1 MALPACRVWLPA
13 VVMAALLAG
22 GFPSAANAISIELKD
37 VAPDRIERQR
47 QADAGELPLPGTPDL
62 DRLAERLAG
71 KGLESGSQVFIRIF
85 KAESELELWL
95 RKDRQF
101 VLLDT
106 YPICH
111 WSGTIGP
118 KLAEGDKQNP
128 EGFYKIRR
136 RQLHLIGRWPRSL
149 NVGFPN
155 PYDRALGRTGSYIL
169 VHGGCS
175 STGCFA
181 MTNPVMQE
189 IYGLTEKALRSGQE
203 YVEVHVFPFRMSEAN
218 LQRFSSPELDDFW
231 RNLKEGYD
239 AFEATHIPP
248 RIGVCGPRYG
258 VQQVGPDDLTA
269 QPPQRRQR
277 QNRFAGG
284 RDFACPTPSVNAAV
298 PAGQSA
304 DLASLRGSQSE
315 GQSPATRPRSRAT
328 GRAVTRLRH
337 RQASSSH
344 KEGDSL
350 HQKVFYHVR

>member
-1 MALPACRVWLPA
+1 MAFFAMRGWLRIVMVLPLTASLHSD
-13 VVMAALLAG
+13 AG
-22 GFPSAANAISIELKD
+22 AISIELKD

-47 QADAGELPLPGTPDL
+47 QALVGALPLPGTPDL
-62 DRLAERLAG
+62 GRLAERLAA
-71 KGLESGSQVFIRIF
+71 KGLEKGSEVFIRIF
-85 KAESELELWL
+85 KVESELELWL
-95 RKDRQF
+95 RKGAKF

-181 MTNPVMQE
+181 MTDAVMQE
-189 IYGLTEKALRSGQE
+189 IYGLAEKALRAGQE
-203 YVEVHVFPFRMSEAN
+203 YIEVHAFPFRMTEAN
-218 LQRFSSPELDDFW
+218 LQRFASPELDEFW

-248 RIGVCGPRYG
+248 RIGVCGTRYG
-258 VQQVGPDDLTA
+258 VQQVGPDEVATR
-269 QPPQRRQR
+269 PPQRKVR

-284 RDFACPTPSVNAAV
+284 RDFACPIRPVEVAA
-298 PAGQSA
+298 PEGDHS
-304 DLASLRGSQSE
+304 DLARLRKSQSE
-315 GQSPATRPRSRAT
+315 GENAEARPRPRIAERT
-328 GRAVTRLRH
+328 AARP
-337 RQASSSH
+337 RQRRPSSAG
-344 KEGDSL
+344 KDPDSL
-350 HQKVFYHVR
+350 HRKVFQHLW